1 VKRQPVYLRLSER
14 NFALV
19 DGLLQ
24 RPFTLDKR
32 VKFVTEMSH
41 ILRVSDYI
49 AINNAVASGKRIVVI
64 VE

>member
-19 DGLLQ
+19 DGLLR

-32 VKFVTEMSH
+32 IKFTREMSH
-41 ILRVSDYI
+41 LLRVTDYI
-49 AINNAVASGKRIVVI
+49 AINNAVASGRRIVVI